1 MVCKLTLSVARGQY
15 EPVAALP
22 SAVAAGKTTAAKV
35 ATAFTRLMRARIRL
49 GMLGQHSTRPSP
61 RAFAKRLNDTVRC
74 RPPDARDLQQPV
86 FLRAAAE

>member
-49 GMLGQHSTRPSP
+49 GMLGTSIALAP
-61 RAFAKRLNDTVRC
+61 RAFAKRLNDTVGC

-86 FLRAAAE
+86 ILGAAAE

>member
-49 GMLGQHSTRPSP
+49 GMLGRQHSTRPSP
-61 RAFAKRLNDTVRC
+61 RAFAKRLNDTG
-74 RPPDARDLQQPV
+74 ALQTP
-86 FLRAAAE
+86 RRT

>member
-1 MVCKLTLSVARGQY
+1 MSESGGKLTLSVAWGRQY

-49 GMLGQHSTRPSP
+49 GMLGQHSPPLPSP
-61 RAFAKRLNDTVRC
+61 PPLCSFTKRLNDMV
-74 RPPDARDLQQPV
+74 AGALQTP
-86 FLRAAAE
+86 RRT

>member
-1 MVCKLTLSVARGQY
+1 LFESGGKLTLSVARGQY

-49 GMLGQHSTRPSP
+49 GMLG
-61 RAFAKRLNDTVRC
+61 
-74 RPPDARDLQQPV
+74 
-86 FLRAAAE
+86 AA